1 VYSVV
6 LAAFTRDIE
15 PPPKMS
21 NVMVVDPSD
30 WSPYLFRPCAC
41 SNTDSGET
49 RLTSCAAASET
60 RLLETWSVLTTA
72 PAAATERMLAHNRE
86 STGSHDQ
93 VRLVTSSGTAA
104 WTNSELQEVSSAGI
118 ATRDTAPIVVL
129 VEVEVEVVEVE
140 VVEVVS
146 VLDVVVVVV
155 LVEVVNVLDVVLV
168 VVVVLLVEDV
178 EVSVADAVVTDV
190 VVDVIVSV
198 TLSSMGVLMLSTVR
212 V

>member
-1 VYSVV
+1 
-6 LAAFTRDIE
+6 
-15 PPPKMS
+15 MS

-129 VEVEVEVVEVE
+129 VEVEVEVVEV
-140 VVEVVS
+140 VS